1 MLLLGAFAF
10 VQLERARLEA
20 RSLDRKLGLERAK
33 TRAELDQLVVSLLVA
48 ALRLRLRRGRPGD
61 ERVLALA
68 ELLRTLRQLG
78 VPFGELDPLLV
89 EPRTLSG
96 DVTAQRFEL
105 RPLPHGRLLRARERS
120 RLGVESSPVRLE
132 SLFALLQ
139 IARSPSE
146 DAVELAELRL
156 ARCERCGP
164 GLDVHL
170 TPRQQLFRIR
180 LVGVGLRAGALAA
193 EAKAVSPLAAKLRF
207 APFDSRVFDLE
218 LARGDLDR
226 TLAQLA
232 LQVGELGELLVA
244 KPLALLGEVTR
255 EPKYLV
261 AFEVGGA
268 CEVPVVALP
277 RVLVRLHLQGI

>member
-1 MLLLGAFAF
+1 M
-10 VQLERARLEA
+10 
-20 RSLDRKLGLERAK
+20 
-33 TRAELDQLVVSLLVA
+33 
-48 ALRLRLRRGRPGD
+48 
-61 ERVLALA
+61 LALA
-68 ELLRTLRQLG
+68 ELLCTLRQLG

-89 EPRTLSG
+89 ELRTLSG

-156 ARCERCGP
+156 ARGERCCP

-180 LVGVGLRAGALAA
+180 LVGVGLRDGALAA
-193 EAKAVSPLAAKLRF
+193 EAKAVSPLAAKLRL
-207 APFDSRVFDLE
+207 APFDVDSRVFDLE